1 VPVIYC
7 GEDHGGCG
15 ASDAAAVVVK
25 YGYDID
31 AAMEDVGITWKVNE
45 VEQLKV
51 LANAENSAR
60 GVFLLL
66 DESVLPQTEE
76 NADALT
82 KTLSGLPNSIVTI
95 APLPTMLPQNAEIA
109 LGKHYA
115 SLGISPM
122 LLTKVCV
129 GDDEDIKYSQRHRGD
144 Q

>member
-1 VPVIYC
+1 
-7 GEDHGGCG
+7 
-15 ASDAAAVVVK
+15 VVVK

-109 LGKHYA
+109 LGKYYA
-115 SLGISPM
+115 LLGISSM
-122 LLTKVCV
+122 LLMKVCV